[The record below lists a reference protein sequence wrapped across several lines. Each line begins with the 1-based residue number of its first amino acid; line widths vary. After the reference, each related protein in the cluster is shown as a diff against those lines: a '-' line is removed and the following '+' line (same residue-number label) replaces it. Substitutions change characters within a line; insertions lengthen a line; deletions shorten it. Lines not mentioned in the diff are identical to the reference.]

1 MEKTVT
7 LERGVSMFRKVSRAV
22 MFIMV
27 FILMGAITYAGY
39 GYMMKSERVITP
51 KPDQALLIF
60 MRCYS
65 FRSPSAAS
73 IFDVSESETKFIG
86 ILYNNGT
93 KITYDVAPGEHT
105 FMVVGESADFLKA
118 TVLPGKIYY
127 SLVKPRM
134 GMWKDRFSFRPL
146 RQSDLVNA
154 EFSDW
159 DTHTVLVDNTPES
172 EDWAKKNSPDI
183 EGKRARY
190 LPAWNAL
197 SLELRESMT
206 LKPEDGR

>member
-1 MEKTVT
+1 
-7 LERGVSMFRKVSRAV
+7 MFQKVSRAV

-39 GYMMKSERVITP
+39 GYMIKSERPITP
-51 KPDQALLIF
+51 KQDQTLLVF

-65 FRSPSAAS
+65 FGSPSAAS
-73 IFDVSESETKFIG
+73 VFDVSENETKFIG

-93 KITYDVAPGEHT
+93 KIMYNVAPGEHT

-118 TVLPGKIYY
+118 TVLAGKIYY
-127 SLVKPRM
+127 SLVKPRT
-134 GMWKDRFSFRPL
+134 GWWKDRFSFRPL
-146 RQSDLVNA
+146 RQSDLA
-154 EFSDW
+154 SPDFSDW

-172 EDWAKKNSPDI
+172 EEWAKRNSPDI

-206 LKPEDGR
+206 LNPEDGR